1 MSLSIE
7 KTNLLIQYLKENKDI
22 FEVLFFG
29 VVNESFRVKPS
40 LYFKNYHGLM
50 YQSHWLFENWCSNTK
65 PTGLRDSDSVVFMEE
80 DGVLV
85 EYCKGLQNLPY
96 VLLAIRTLND
106 PREIEDYSRYTKEE
120 FGNSYEYYLLKYENW
135 CIQNEIVINKDFGE
149 NFIGNGIG
157 QDREVNPYYIS
168 PDDLV
173 FDESESAKD
182 ISVKTLTALE
192 IAK

>member
-7 KTNLLIQYLKENKDI
+7 KTNLLIQYIKENKDI

-29 VVNESFRVKPS
+29 VINESFRVKPS
-40 LYFKNYHGLM
+40 LYFKNYHDLM
-50 YQSHWLFENWCSNTK
+50 YQAHWLFENWCSNTK
-65 PTGLRDSDSVVFMEE
+65 PTGIMDNDNVVFMEE

-96 VLLAIRTLND
+96 VLLAIRTLNE
-106 PREIEDYSRYTKEE
+106 PREIEGYSRYIKEE
-120 FGNSYEYYLLKYENW
+120 FGNSHEHYLFKYENW
-135 CIQNEIVINKDFGE
+135 CMQNEIIINKDFGE

-182 ISVKTLTALE
+182 INTETLRL
-192 IAK
+192 KK